1 MELALEF
8 DRDPMSRLE
17 RQWKHATVAAARAQ
31 RAYQDLQRSAPADER
46 VEARAWLRLWKA
58 ERRKADVLVALDAL
72 EG

>member
-8 DRDPMSRLE
+8 AQDPMALLE
-17 RQWKHATVAAARAQ
+17 RQWMEATIAAARAQ
-31 RAYQDLQRSAPADER
+31 REYQDLQRSAPADER

-72 EG
+72 D